1 MVESDGDAV
10 ESAAT
15 SNVAHKVDITPN
27 IRISD
32 VVISYMSVGGGNR
45 VEVKCKEVEVHAVHS
60 REGASLLWAAPLDT
74 TVALNLRSRSRP
86 PAIYWAI
93 GSWYHRDIQYLRRP
107 CICSCCNTR
116 SGCFGSSASQQH
128 LHSESLVRHS
138 ARYRLCF
145 FRVSYFFDI
154 FKFLI

>member
-45 VEVKCKEVEVHAVHS
+45 VEVSAMHAVHS

-86 PAIYWAI
+86 PAIY
-93 GSWYHRDIQYLRRP
+93 
-107 CICSCCNTR
+107 
-116 SGCFGSSASQQH
+116 
-128 LHSESLVRHS
+128 
-138 ARYRLCF
+138 
-145 FRVSYFFDI
+145 
-154 FKFLI
+154 